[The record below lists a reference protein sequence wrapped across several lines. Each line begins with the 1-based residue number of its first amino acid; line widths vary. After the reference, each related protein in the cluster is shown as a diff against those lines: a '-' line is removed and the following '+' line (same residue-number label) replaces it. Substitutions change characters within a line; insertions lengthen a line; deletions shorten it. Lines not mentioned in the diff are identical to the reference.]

1 MNDDNEDNWKFG
13 IFYYNKN
20 DKRLFPPKRNKFL
33 GWTVNFA
40 NPYSVLAMLLAIT
53 LLILAVETLKKY
65 NFF

>member
-1 MNDDNEDNWKFG
+1 MNEDNENNWKFG
-13 IFYYNKN
+13 IFYYNKD

-33 GWTVNFA
+33 GWTVNIA